1 VLQLENLSKSYRGIP
16 AISNVNFR
24 VDAGEVVGYL
34 GANGSGKSTTVKIIT
49 GLLQPNEGR
58 VLFHGRNI
66 REDLVSFRGALGYV
80 PEEAHLYTYLS
91 GMEYLQLVGRL
102 RGLRER
108 QISIKA
114 HRLLQLL
121 GLESWRHSP
130 ISMYSKGMKQR
141 VLIAAALM
149 HDPQLLI
156 FDEPLSGLDVLSSR
170 LFKDLLLEL
179 TKAGKAVL
187 YISHV
192 LEVVEQICSRVVVI
206 AKGKILADAS
216 PSKLTE
222 LMELANLESVFAQL
236 VQQEDT
242 RSVARDVVEAIK
254 VHHVYRHSHLRSA
267 GIPRPVTRSASS
279 LTRRGG
285 TGTKS
290 VPPPR
295 SPLSRTILQQR
306 YGLRRW
312 GNEGPASPGSLC
324 DCAPGNGH
332 RLVLVPVVP
341 STPRTAL
348 LVSGER
354 PLLLCLVF
362 ICCSGSRE
370 HLCLGLALP

>member
-1 VLQLENLSKSYRGIP
+1 VLELQNLSKSYRGIP
-16 AISNVNFR
+16 AISNVNFQ

-58 VLFHGRNI
+58 VLFEGRNI
-66 REDLVSFRGALGYV
+66 RDDLVGFRATLGYA

-108 QISIKA
+108 PIQVKA

-149 HDPQLLI
+149 HDPKLLI

-179 TKAGKAVL
+179 TAAGKAIL
-187 YISHV
+187 YISHA
-192 LEVVEQICSRVVVI
+192 LEVVEQICNRVVVI
-206 AKGKILADAS
+206 AKGRILADAS
-216 PSKLTE
+216 PSVLTGV
-222 LMELANLESVFAQL
+222 MELKNLELAFAQL

-242 RSVARDVVEAIK
+242 KSVARDLVEAIK
-254 VHHVYRHSHLRSA
+254 VQNV
-267 GIPRPVTRSASS
+267 
-279 LTRRGG
+279 
-285 TGTKS
+285 
-290 VPPPR
+290 
-295 SPLSRTILQQR
+295 
-306 YGLRRW
+306 
-312 GNEGPASPGSLC
+312 
-324 DCAPGNGH
+324 
-332 RLVLVPVVP
+332 
-341 STPRTAL
+341 
-348 LVSGER
+348 
-354 PLLLCLVF
+354 
-362 ICCSGSRE
+362 
-370 HLCLGLALP
+370 